1 MGAEYITGMGSLTL
15 GQAVHLAQ
23 NSPGGVDQRLA
34 QHLERKL
41 AEVHAKIK
49 AQPNSY
55 ILPQDEF
62 ALINYYRA
70 RFGDSEIIKTATKRF
85 WDNHRGRS

>member
-1 MGAEYITGMGSLTL
+1 MAGMGSLTL
-15 GQAVHLAQ
+15 GQAVLLAQ

-41 AEVHAKIK
+41 AEVHAKLK
-49 AQPNSY
+49 AHPNSY
-55 ILPQDEF
+55 VLPQDEF
-62 ALINYYRA
+62 ALINYYRS
-70 RFGDSEIIKTATKRF
+70 RFGDSEIIKSATKRF